1 MFSDCWIAR
10 ISLGNIGVTAPWK
23 IRGNIADDKR
33 MFLWYTIDTARTNA
47 QKLRVKG
54 GGCVDEQE
62 KTGVADGNERQRILQ
77 QMLDCG
83 FAGKENLAA
92 LRQQLGVDGDTW
104 EGWLRDGVLPGQVVR
119 LSRSMAEMCAPWV
132 WSSLLKLTE
141 DGSIPAMKLYFDL
154 CKAEVAGGSENPKFG
169 DAEVMRLR
177 REIFGD
183 KAGEGR

>member
-1 MFSDCWIAR
+1 M
-10 ISLGNIGVTAPWK
+10 
-23 IRGNIADDKR
+23 
-33 MFLWYTIDTARTNA
+33 
-47 QKLRVKG
+47 
-54 GGCVDEQE
+54 DERE

-141 DGSIPAMKLYFDL
+141 DGSVPAMKLYFDL